1 MAVLG
6 NPESFPIT
14 ADQPR
19 DPLNWYGRTKA
30 ISEQAIEGFANGA
43 FPTHLFLESNLYDEH
58 EVDGTT
64 VGKPTVINFFLDR
77 ALSGETITVYEPGTQ
92 ARNFVH
98 VKDVARVYLRSAE
111 RLVEQVADDV
121 TGTKTYKIAG
131 KEDMSVVAVAE
142 IVQEAV
148 EAKRG
153 IMIPVDLVEN
163 PRSDETMVEE
173 FSVDISA
180 AKIELG

>member
-1 MAVLG
+1 
-6 NPESFPIT
+6 
-14 ADQPR
+14 
-19 DPLNWYGRTKA
+19 
-30 ISEQAIEGFANGA
+30 
-43 FPTHLFLESNLYDEH
+43 
-58 EVDGTT
+58 
-64 VGKPTVINFFLDR
+64 
-77 ALSGETITVYEPGTQ
+77 VYEPGTQ

-131 KEDMSVVAVAE
+131 KEDMSVMAVAE